1 MNDFIRKNRENM
13 IEDLAEFVSV
23 PSVSG
28 KADEYGIFGKPVAD
42 AFSTLAKSAEALGLE
57 VENLGYA
64 LRISI
69 GSGDETF
76 LVVAHGDVVP
86 AGEGW
91 TKTAYGLTRENGIL
105 YGRGVLDDK
114 GAAVASMY
122 SLAAVK
128 ASGAKPKM
136 RISLVVG
143 GDEECGMDD
152 MKMYVEKNGLPDY
165 ALTPDASF
173 PVTNAELGYVFGK
186 FVFENVCEKG
196 DIKLVSLKGGRAVN
210 CVAEK
215 CECRL
220 SAPKAVFEYISGL
233 SSELLDPE
241 LSCKDNGE
249 ISILCRGISAHGSVP
264 EKGRSA
270 ITDLLSVLEKTYRH
284 FGAENSFLEFTEK
297 YIKGTEGE
305 ALGIKCED
313 EFSGKLSVNFGMCS
327 YGNGCAELTVD
338 SRVPISVSAFE
349 ISDSLEKTASENGGR
364 YVPDRNGN
372 GIRIPEDSPF
382 MRSVAKSYEKATGK
396 PCGFVCERG
405 STYAKAFSGKCVAFG
420 PADESNKAVC
430 GNMHGPDEYISE
442 EALLSLS
449 EIYAQ
454 VILDFCCE

>member
-1 MNDFIRKNRENM
+1 MTDFIRNNKENL
-13 IEDLAEFVSV
+13 IADLSKFIAV

-28 KADEYGIFGKPVAD
+28 AKDEYGVYGKPVAD
-42 AFSTLAKSAEALGLE
+42 AFAVLKKEAQALGLE
-57 VENLGYA
+57 VEDLGYA

-76 LVVAHGDVVP
+76 LIAAHGDVVP

-91 TKTAYGLTRENGIL
+91 TKTPYALTRENGIL

-114 GAAVASMY
+114 GAAVATMY

-128 ASGAKPKM
+128 NSGAQPKM
-136 RISLVVG
+136 RVSLVVG
-143 GDEECGMDD
+143 GDEECGMSD
-152 MKMYVEKNGLPDY
+152 MHTYVKEYGLPDY

-173 PVTNAELGYVFGK
+173 PVTNAELGFVFGK
-186 FVFENVCEKG
+186 FAFDDVKQSGNVR
-196 DIKLVSLKGGRAVN
+196 LLSLDGGRAVN

-215 CECRL
+215 CECKL
-220 SAPKAVFEYISGL
+220 EGNEDVLNYINSL
-233 SSELLDPE
+233 SSQLLEP
-241 LSCKDNGE
+241 E
-249 ISILCRGISAHGSVP
+249 ISFENGVISVLCRGVSAHGSVP

-270 ITDLLSVLEKTYRH
+270 VTDLLSVLEKTFAKFDAH
-284 FGAENSFLEFTEK
+284 NGFLDFTEK
-297 YIKGTEGE
+297 YVKGTEGK
-305 ALGIKCED
+305 ALGIDCSD
-313 EFSGKLSVNFGMCS
+313 DFSGKLSINFGMCS
-327 YGNGCAELTVD
+327 FKDGSAEISVD
-338 SRVPISVSAFE
+338 SRVPISA
-349 ISDSLEKTASENGGR
+349 DSNDICDRLSKIAKENHGR

-382 MRSVAKSYEKATGK
+382 MRSVAKSYETATGK

-405 STYAKAFSGKCVAFG
+405 STYAKAFQGKCVAFG
-420 PADESNKAVC
+420 PANESDKTTC

-454 VILDFCCE
+454 VILDFCC

>member
-1 MNDFIRKNRENM
+1 MIDYIRKNRENM
-13 IEDLAEFVSV
+13 INDLAGFISV

-28 KADEYGIFGKPVAD
+28 KADEYGVFGKPVAD
-42 AFSTLAKSAEALGLE
+42 AFRTLAGSARALGLE
-57 VENLGYA
+57 VEDLGYA

-69 GSGDETF
+69 GKGDETF

-91 TKTAYGLTRENGIL
+91 TKPAYALTRENGIL

-114 GAAVASMY
+114 GAAVAAMY

-128 ASGAKPKM
+128 NSGAKPKM

-152 MKMYVEKNGLPDY
+152 MKRYVAQHGLPDY

-173 PVTNAELGYVFGK
+173 PVTNAELGFIFGK
-186 FVFENVCEKG
+186 FVFRDIKEKG
-196 DIKLVSLKGGRAVN
+196 DLRLVSIRGGRAVN

-220 SAPKAVFEYISGL
+220 AAPRAVFDYISGQ
-233 SSELLDPE
+233 SGELLDPE
-241 LSCKDNGE
+241 LNYSDNGE

-264 EKGRSA
+264 EKGRNA
-270 ITDLLSVLEKTYRH
+270 VLDLLSLLEKTYSH
-284 FGAENSFLEFTEK
+284 FGAENSFLSFTGK
-297 YIKGTEGE
+297 YIKGTEGD
-305 ALGIKCED
+305 ALGIRCED
-313 EFSGKLSVNFGMCS
+313 SFSGRLSVNFGMCS
-327 YGNGCAELTVD
+327 YENGCAEVTVD
-338 SRVPISVSAFE
+338 SRVPISFDAFK
-349 ISDSLEKTASENGGR
+349 ISDRLEKLASENGGE
-364 YVPDRNGN
+364 YIPDRNGN

-382 MRSVAKSYEKATGK
+382 MRSVAKSYEKATGRK
-396 PCGFVCERG
+396 CGFVCERG

-420 PADESNKAVC
+420 PADESDRSVC

>member
-1 MNDFIRKNRENM
+1 MNDFIRKNSENL
-13 IEDLAEFVSV
+13 INDLSRFIAI

-28 KADEYGIFGKPVAD
+28 KEDEYGPYGTPVAD
-42 AFSTLAKSAEALGLE
+42 AFNVLSDEAKALGLE

-69 GSGDETF
+69 GKGDETF

-91 TKTAYGLTRENGIL
+91 TKPAYELTRENGML

-114 GAAVASMY
+114 GAAVAAMY

-128 ASGAKPKM
+128 NSGKEAKM

-143 GDEECGMDD
+143 GDEECGMSD
-152 MKMYVEKNGLPDY
+152 MHRYVDEFGLPDY

-173 PVTNAELGYVFGK
+173 PVTNAELGFVFGK
-186 FVFENVCEKG
+186 FSFESVKENG
-196 DIKLVSLKGGRAVN
+196 DVKLISLKGGRAVN

-215 CECRL
+215 CECKIKG
-220 SAPKAVFEYISGL
+220 SEEVFEYIKGL
-233 SSELLDPE
+233 SSDLLSPE
-241 LSCKDNGE
+241 MTFENGE
-249 ISILCRGISAHGSVP
+249 ISVLCRGLSAHGSVP

-270 ITDLLSVLEKTYRH
+270 VMDLLSVLERAFEK
-284 FGAENSFLEFTEK
+284 FGAENSFLAFTKK
-297 YIKGTEGE
+297 YVKGTEGE
-305 ALGIKCED
+305 ALGINCSD

-327 YGNGCAELTVD
+327 FENGKGEVTVD
-338 SRVPISVSAFE
+338 SRTPISADAFE
-349 ISDSLEKTASENGGR
+349 ISNKLEAIAKENDGE
-364 YVPDRNGN
+364 YIPDRNGN

-382 MRSVAKSYEKATGK
+382 MRSVAASYEKATGK

-405 STYAKAFSGKCVAFG
+405 STYAKAFCGKCVAFG
-420 PADESNKAVC
+420 PADEGNKAVC

-442 EALLSLS
+442 EALISLS
-449 EIYAQ
+449 EVYAQ
-454 VILDFCCE
+454 VILDFCY